1 MLLACSSADNK
12 QVVLLSPPENS
23 IIGERLLLEGVEW
36 QGMTD
41 AVLKPKQKI
50 FEQVVAH
57 LKTDENGIASYKGV
71 PFITSKGGKVTGEI
85 KNAQI
90 S

>member
-12 QVVLLSPPENS
+12 QVSLLSPPKDS
-23 IIGERLLLEGVEW
+23 IIGERLTLDGVDW
-36 QGMTD
+36 QGTTD

-50 FEQVVAH
+50 FEQVVTH
-57 LKTDENGIASYKGV
+57 LKTDENGIATYKGL
-71 PFITSKGGKVTGEI
+71 PFITTRGKVTGDI